1 MDILIGVYFSN
12 LFITIFQ
19 INYRFNKILYFY
31 LPLFTIM
38 HTLHIAIEFGN
49 KDIWF
54 LFRNWFPIV
63 CHSEPFGKKN
73 HPPYNSQKPKVN
85 PTKKRKKR
93 LVNRFLKEKIQ
104 VSKLKFTLKPT
115 FMHFIQKSAAVTYKK
130 KEETIS
136 KPFLKGKKYK
146 FWNET
151 CPRMPC

>member
-38 HTLHIAIEFGN
+38 HTLYIAIEFGN
-49 KDIWF
+49 KDIRF

-73 HPPYNSQKPKVN
+73 HPHTPHTIPKN
-85 PTKKRKKR
+85 PKSILQKKRKKR

-104 VSKLKFTLKPT
+104 VSKLKFTSKPT
-115 FMHFIQKSAAVTYKK
+115 FIHFIQKSAAVTYKK
-130 KEETIS
+130 RTR
-136 KPFLKGKKYK
+136 
-146 FWNET
+146 ND
-151 CPRMPC
+151 